1 MSTKKVFIFS
11 PIPIFPA
18 IAANQKDILGHV
30 LLFKELGYEITLF
43 CYNRERYPT
52 DFDLNR
58 QNALKYDIN
67 IEFLEKK
74 REKDDIYT
82 YWYQVA
88 PLVNLQAI
96 QTIQSYIESEK
107 PDILL
112 FEYTRFAYLCSLL
125 KKGDAKIIFR
135 VHNFEILH
143 NYDKAKINAGD
154 GLYNW
159 LKMTKKGLR
168 RWLSILFSEWLM
180 LKLSD
185 KILCIS
191 WGDFQLYKKIFKA
204 MKVVYFPPYLGD
216 LKEVSVKDKEVLDVF
231 YMGSNFSNN
240 LNRSGAEY
248 LIQNIISMVNKA
260 FPGKFRFHIIGKGSK
275 LLYGQTR
282 IRNLLV
288 HDFIDDIE
296 FFYNDMDISCIP
308 VKEGRGCKIKMFEA
322 LAKGLPT
329 IGFKRTFS
337 GIRYERNC
345 FIYAENDKEYKEAFE
360 RLLSLKFRRILSR
373 NAKRKIAALTDKGH
387 ILTLL
392 QRVLE

>member
-1 MSTKKVFIFS
+1 MSTKKIFILS

-30 LLFKELGYEITLF
+30 LLFKELG
-43 CYNRERYPT
+43 ERYPT

-58 QNALKYDIN
+58 QNALKYGIN
-67 IEFLEKK
+67 IEFLKRK
-74 REKDDIYT
+74 RELDNIYT
-82 YWYQVA
+82 YWYQVG
-88 PLVNLQAI
+88 PLVNVQAI
-96 QTIQSYIESEK
+96 RTIQSYIESEK
-107 PDILL
+107 PDIILC
-112 FEYTRFAYLCSLL
+112 EYTRFAYLFSLL
-125 KKGDAKIIFR
+125 KIGDAKILFR

-143 NYDKAKINAGD
+143 NYDKTKINAGD

-159 LKMTKKGLR
+159 LKMTKRGWR
-168 RWLSILFSEWLM
+168 RWLSILFSERLM

-231 YMGSNFSNN
+231 YMGSDFSNN

-248 LIQNIISMVNKA
+248 LIQNIIPRVNKA
-260 FPGKFRFHIIGKGSK
+260 FPENFRFHIIGKGSK
-275 LLYGQTR
+275 SLYGQTK
-282 IRNLLV
+282 ITNLIV

-296 FFYNDMDISCIP
+296 SFYNDMDIACIP

-337 GIRYERNC
+337 GIQFVRNC
-345 FIYAENDKEYKEAFE
+345 FICAENDKEYEKAFE
-360 RLLSLKFRRILSR
+360 KLLSLKFRQTLSR
-373 NAKRKIAALTDKGH
+373 NAKKKIVVISNKER

-392 QRVLE
+392 QRVLK

>member
-1 MSTKKVFIFS
+1 
-11 PIPIFPA
+11 
-18 IAANQKDILGHV
+18 
-30 LLFKELGYEITLF
+30 
-43 CYNRERYPT
+43 
-52 DFDLNR
+52 
-58 QNALKYDIN
+58 
-67 IEFLEKK
+67 
-74 REKDDIYT
+74 
-82 YWYQVA
+82 
-88 PLVNLQAI
+88 
-96 QTIQSYIESEK
+96 
-107 PDILL
+107 
-112 FEYTRFAYLCSLL
+112 L

-159 LKMTKKGLR
+159 LKMAKKGWR
-168 RWLSILFSEWLM
+168 RWLSILFSERLM

-191 WGDFQLYKKIFKA
+191 WGDFQLYKKIFKT
-204 MKVVYFPPYLGD
+204 MNVVYFPPYLGD
-216 LKEVSVKDKEVLDVF
+216 LTEVSVKDKEVLDVF
-231 YMGSNFSNN
+231 YMGSDFSNN

-248 LIQNIISMVNKA
+248 LIQNIIPMVNKA
-260 FPGKFRFHIIGKGSK
+260 FPEKFRFHVIGKGSK

-282 IRNLLV
+282 IANLII

-296 FFYNDMDISCIP
+296 PFYNDMDISCIP

-337 GIRYERNC
+337 GIQFERNC
-345 FIYAENDKEYKEAFE
+345 FIYAENDKEYVKAFE
-360 RLLSLKFRRILSR
+360 KLLSLTFRQKMSR
-373 NAKRKIAALTDKGH
+373 NAKKKIAEITNKGR

-392 QRVLE
+392 QRVLKG